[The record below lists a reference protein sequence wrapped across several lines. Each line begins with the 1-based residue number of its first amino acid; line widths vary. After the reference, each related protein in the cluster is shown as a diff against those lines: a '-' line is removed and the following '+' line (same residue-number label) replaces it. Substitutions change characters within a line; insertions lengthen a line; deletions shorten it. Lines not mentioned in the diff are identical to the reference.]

1 MLSEFWEA
9 LPIGKENAA
18 DYGKLCDAWNM
29 SKRKVRQTLH
39 ALSLY
44 DSGDDY
50 VLIRSSSGKGFYK
63 TDDIE
68 TIKAY
73 KKECTNKAKS
83 NFAPLKKINRVLAG
97 AEDMQLTF
105 NNNMKPARLAKGL
118 TQAEVI
124 LQAQKYDSALDVS
137 MLSRYEN
144 GVAIPTPYQLLLL
157 ARIYGCKPLDL
168 IDYQTLF
175 PID

>member
-1 MLSEFWEA
+1 MLKEFWEA
-9 LPIGKENAA
+9 LPIGKENATT
-18 DYGKLCDAWNM
+18 YSELCDDWSM

-68 TIKAY
+68 TIKAF

-105 NNNMKPARLAKGL
+105 NNNLRNARLAKDL
-118 TQAEVI
+118 TQAEAVLQVI
-124 LQAQKYDSALDVS
+124 KYDNTLDVA
-137 MLSRYEN
+137 MLSKYEN
-144 GVAIPTPYQLLLL
+144 GVAVPTPYQLLLL

-168 IDYQTLF
+168 VDYQTLF
-175 PID
+175 PIE

>member
-1 MLSEFWEA
+1 MLNEYWEA

-18 DYGKLCDAWNM
+18 DYVTLCEKWSM

-144 GVAIPTPYQLLLL
+144 GVAVPTPYQLLLL